1 MKKDKKEKKESF
13 LVQLLKKKK
22 SHKIAKPKTTS
33 QIMRMFFSGF
43 NEANS
48 IIQIDDSHFSVCFEY
63 QDISFSKANYS
74 EQESIFLKWVEFLHS
89 FNYNDHIQVVCAGK
103 PHGCR
108 FFF

>member
-63 QDISFSKANYS
+63 QDISFSKVLTKNKNSDHHFEYR
-74 EQESIFLKWVEFLHS
+74 SIKYKCSKSHGKLTTVVLNTKSGVE
-89 FNYNDHIQVVCAGK
+89 
-103 PHGCR
+103 
-108 FFF
+108 